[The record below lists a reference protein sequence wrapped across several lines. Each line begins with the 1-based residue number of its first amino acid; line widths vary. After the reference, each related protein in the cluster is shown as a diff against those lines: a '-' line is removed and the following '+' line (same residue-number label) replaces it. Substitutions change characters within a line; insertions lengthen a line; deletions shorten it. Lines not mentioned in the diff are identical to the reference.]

1 MSAEIVSLSAR
12 RRLMAHPALVQIEA
26 YWDAL
31 RAGRQ
36 MPSRAEIDP
45 RGLEGTLP
53 HCFVLERIAPGM
65 ARFRVA
71 GRMLATALGIEMQGM
86 PISIAFDGP
95 SRDVLEDALE
105 RVFATPQ
112 ILRLTVSARLGI
124 GRGRIEGQM
133 LFLPLRD
140 DLGGVTRILG
150 ALAVTD
156 GDVAARSHPRR
167 LTIDAAHPR
176 DIPEGGP
183 MRASPVLPQRAAAP
197 VPGPGEV
204 IPLQPV

>member
-1 MSAEIVSLSAR
+1 MSAEIVSLIAR
-12 RRLMAHPALVQIEA
+12 RRLASHPALVQIEA
-26 YWDAL
+26 YWDGL

-36 MPSRAEIDP
+36 MPSRAEVDP
-45 RGLEGTLP
+45 RGLEGVLP

-71 GRMLATALGIEMQGM
+71 GRVLGAALGIEMQGM

-112 ILRLTVSARLGI
+112 ILRLTVSTRLGI

-140 DLGGVTRILG
+140 DLGRVTRALG
-150 ALAVTD
+150 ALAVTE
-156 GDVAARSHPRR
+156 GDVGARSHARR
-167 LTIDAAHPR
+167 LTIDAAAPR
-176 DIPEGGP
+176 EIPVGQP
-183 MRASPVLPQRAAAP
+183 MTSPMALRERTRSGQSGTA
-197 VPGPGEV
+197 EV